1 MVHLYL
7 TYKNH
12 WFIINAS
19 QRSRVTVMNSIKDF
33 LASIG
38 ILTLLVLGMT
48 AATAGVQQINKA
60 FDRSQAGHDA
70 MIAEHKASLPSDDG
84 NYVTDPMNGFDDE
97 VEDVYEASTEAKTAS
112 YANGFIAKAYGRE

>member
-1 MVHLYL
+1 
-7 TYKNH
+7 
-12 WFIINAS
+12 
-19 QRSRVTVMNSIKDF
+19 MNSIKDF

-70 MIAEHKASLPSDDG
+70 LIAEHKASLPRDDS

-97 VEDVYEASTEAKTAS
+97 VYEVSKQASEARH
-112 YANGFIAKAYGRE
+112 ANLFISNAYGRE

>member
-1 MVHLYL
+1 
-7 TYKNH
+7 
-12 WFIINAS
+12 
-19 QRSRVTVMNSIKDF
+19 MNSIKDF

-60 FDRSQAGHDA
+60 FDRQQSAHDA
-70 MIAEHKASLPSDDG
+70 MIAEHKASLPNEDG

-97 VEDVYEASTEAKTAS
+97 VIDTYEASEQAATARHANLFIS
-112 YANGFIAKAYGRE
+112 TAYADN

>member
-1 MVHLYL
+1 
-7 TYKNH
+7 
-12 WFIINAS
+12 
-19 QRSRVTVMNSIKDF
+19 MNSIKDF

-70 MIAEHKASLPSDDG
+70 MIAEHKASLPIDDG

-97 VEDVYEASTEAKTAS
+97 VYEASKQASEARH
-112 YANGFIAKAYGRE
+112 ANLFISNAYGRE

>member
-1 MVHLYL
+1 MKLA
-7 TYKNH
+7 KN
-12 WFIINAS
+12 
-19 QRSRVTVMNSIKDF
+19 M
-33 LASIG
+33 LAAIG
-38 ILTLLVLGMT
+38 LMALLVIALNT
-48 AATAGVQQINKA
+48 VSAVAGVIGDA

-70 MIAEHKASLPSDDG
+70 LIAEHKASLPNDDD

>member
-1 MVHLYL
+1 M
-7 TYKNH
+7 
-12 WFIINAS
+12 NAS

-38 ILTLLVLGMT
+38 VIALLVLGMT

-70 MIAEHKASLPSDDG
+70 MIAEHKASLPIDDG

-97 VEDVYEASTEAKTAS
+97 VYEASKQASEARH
-112 YANGFIAKAYGRE
+112 ANLFISNAYGRE

>member
-1 MVHLYL
+1 MKFA
-7 TYKNH
+7 KN
-12 WFIINAS
+12 I
-19 QRSRVTVMNSIKDF
+19 
-33 LASIG
+33 LAAIG
-38 ILTLLVLGMT
+38 LMALLVVALNT
-48 AATAGVQQINKA
+48 VSAVAGVLGDA

-70 MIAEHKASLPSDDG
+70 MIAEHKASLPRDDD